1 MEKMKFGK
9 PSPEM
14 IKLLD
19 TALLSFTC
27 DRRLMFG
34 APVFMINRNMFAGI
48 FENSIFIRLS
58 EKDRTDIQRKYAGAR
73 PFEPVKGHTMKEYV
87 VIPGEIYRN
96 AGALEQ
102 WLKRSHAY
110 AASLPPKAGKK
121 KK

>member
-14 IKLLD
+14 IKILD
-19 TALLSFTC
+19 SALLSFTC

-34 APVFMINRNMFAGI
+34 APVFMINRNMFAGV

-58 EKDRTDIQRKYAGAR
+58 EKDRPDIQHKYPGAR
-73 PFEPVKGHTMKEYV
+73 PFEPVKGHVMKEYV
-87 VIPGEIYRN
+87 VIADEVYGEAKI
-96 AGALEQ
+96 LTD

>member
-1 MEKMKFGK
+1 MERMKFGK

-14 IKLLD
+14 IKILD
-19 TALLSFTC
+19 AALLSFTC

-58 EKDRTDIQRKYAGAR
+58 EKDRAGIQRKYAGAR

-87 VIPGEIYRN
+87 VLPGEIYTTTKT
-96 AGALEQ
+96 LQE
-102 WLKRSHAY
+102 WLKLSHAY